1 MNPVIR
7 LMVMVAL
14 TAAGCAAGPS
24 WRTEKAV
31 FVSPNGDDGAA
42 GTREA
47 PFRTLWRAQAAA
59 RELAQN
65 MTADVSVNLA
75 AGEYRLN
82 RPLQFTPADSG
93 TNGFRV
99 IYRSADGPGK
109 ARLLGSVP
117 LKGWQPYRDGIWKIE
132 LPPKTLFHT
141 LYENGQR
148 VHKARFP
155 NLEIDPEFP
164 TALGR
169 YLVTVGGTPKES
181 DKSPAKDR
189 PPGWLIYR
197 PEDAPPVTAIT
208 KMRIH
213 IYGRGK
219 CDWVREVFPVAAI
232 APQTNRLD
240 IKGSPF
246 GGVDAGARFFLED
259 ELGLLDAPGEFF
271 VDEPTHTLFYMPRGK
286 GHPDQLGITYSVL
299 NRLIQIQ
306 GASRTQC
313 VENLVLDGLALE
325 ETDDSPPLPL
335 WAYDGKRDGAL
346 VWLNNAA
353 HIEIRNCHLKN
364 SGRSGIMLIGHNTD
378 HLVTGCWIEH
388 AGLNGVSLCN
398 RFLAPGGKGPTA
410 DRCERN
416 RIHNCRINNIGELH
430 TYAECVTLF
439 NVSSNEVSHCELRD
453 CVRYAVTLR
462 GNTGEQYGPP
472 VTTDYPP
479 CRGNHIHHLR
489 VSHCGQ
495 DGGDMGALHAAS
507 LNNPGGGSVN
517 TFEQI
522 TVADTRAIASMKD
535 WAPDGIFLDWPKMSM
550 DQIFRHVQIVRAQGM
565 QLRSHKPENG
575 DSAQTENVSWK
586 PGFREDLMDVPHIGL
601 TAEFPAAYRT
611 NPNSSKKQTKP

>member
-7 LMVMVAL
+7 LMIVIAL
-14 TAAGCAAGPS
+14 TAAGCAAGPNL
-24 WRTEKAV
+24 RTEKAM

-47 PFRTLWRAQAAA
+47 PFRTLFRAQAAA

-65 MTADVSVNLA
+65 MSADVLVNLA
-75 AGEYRLN
+75 AGEYRLD
-82 RPLQFTPADSG
+82 RTLAFTEADSG

-117 LKGWQPYRDGIWKIE
+117 LKGWQSWHDGIWKID
-132 LPPKTLFHT
+132 LPPKTLFYT

-155 NLEIDPEFP
+155 DLEYDPEFP

-169 YLVTVGGTPKES
+169 YLVTVDGTPVYLKKLEPTKE
-181 DKSPAKDR
+181 PA
-189 PPGWLIYR
+189 WLAFR
-197 PEDAPPVTAIT
+197 PEDVPPVTTIT
-208 KMRIH
+208 KMRIQ
-213 IYGRGK
+213 IYGVGK
-219 CDWVREVFPVAAI
+219 CDWGREVKSVASI
-232 APQTNRLD
+232 DPKTRRLVV
-240 IKGSPF
+240 KGSVW
-246 GGVDAGARFFLED
+246 GGVGARARFFLED
-259 ELGLLDAPGEFF
+259 ELGFLNAPGEFF
-271 VDEPTHTLFYMPRGK
+271 VDEAAHTLYYMPVGK
-286 GHPDQLGITYSVL
+286 GHPDTLGISYPVL
-299 NRLIQIQ
+299 NRMIQIQ
-306 GASRTQC
+306 GVSRTQC
-313 VENLVLDGLALE
+313 VENLVFDGLALE
-325 ETDDSPPLPL
+325 ETDNSPPQPL

-378 HLVTGCWIEH
+378 NLVTGCWIEH
-388 AGLNGVSLCN
+388 TGLNGVSLCN
-398 RFLAPGGKGPTA
+398 KFLAPGGKGPTA

-416 RIHNCRINNIGELH
+416 RTYNCRINNIGELH

-462 GNTGEQYGPP
+462 GNTGEQHGPP

-479 CRGNHIHHLR
+479 CSGNRIHHLR

-495 DGGDMGALHAAS
+495 DGGDMGALHAAN

-535 WAPDGIFLDWPKMSM
+535 LAPDGIFLDWPKMSM

-565 QLRSHKPENG
+565 QLRSNKPENG
-575 DSAQTENVSWK
+575 DNGDSARTENVSWK
-586 PGFREDLMDVPHIGL
+586 PGFREDRMDYAHIGL
-601 TAEFPAAYRT
+601 TAEFPAAYRI
-611 NPNSSKKQTKP
+611 NPSSFK

>member
-1 MNPVIR
+1 M
-7 LMVMVAL
+7 
-14 TAAGCAAGPS
+14 
-24 WRTEKAV
+24 

-47 PFRTLWRAQAAA
+47 PFRTLWRAQTAA
-59 RELAQN
+59 RELGQN

-99 IYRSADGPGK
+99 IYRSAEGPGK

-117 LKGWQPYRDGIWKIE
+117 LKGWTLWHDGIWKID
-132 LPPKTLFHT
+132 LPPKTVFHT

-155 NLEIDPEFP
+155 DLEYDPEFP

-169 YLVTVGGTPKES
+169 YLVTVDGTPVYLFKKLEPTKE
-181 DKSPAKDR
+181 PA
-189 PPGWLIYR
+189 WLAFR
-197 PEDAPPVTAIT
+197 PEDVPPVTTIT
-208 KMRIH
+208 KMRIQ
-213 IYGRGK
+213 IYGVGK
-219 CDWVREVFPVAAI
+219 CDWGREVKSVASI
-232 APQTNRLD
+232 DPKTRRLVV
-240 IKGSPF
+240 KGSVW
-246 GGVDAGARFFLED
+246 GGVGARARFFLED
-259 ELGLLDAPGEFF
+259 ELGFLNAPGEFF
-271 VDEPTHTLFYMPRGK
+271 VDEAAHTLYYMPVGK
-286 GHPDQLGITYSVL
+286 GHPDTLGISYPVL
-299 NRLIQIQ
+299 NRMIQIQ

-325 ETDDSPPLPL
+325 ETDDSPPQSL
-335 WAYDGKRDGAL
+335 WATAGLTDGAL

-388 AGLNGVSLCN
+388 TGLNGVSLCN
-398 RFLAPGGKGPTA
+398 KFLAPGGKGPTA

-416 RIHNCRINNIGELH
+416 RIYNCRINNIGELH

-462 GNTGEQYGPP
+462 GNTVEQYGPP

-479 CRGNHIHHLR
+479 CRGNRIHHLR

-495 DGGDMGALHAAS
+495 DGGDMGALHAAN

-535 WAPDGIFLDWPKMSM
+535 LAPDGIFLDWPKMSM

-565 QLRSHKPENG
+565 QLRSNKPENG
-575 DSAQTENVSWK
+575 DSARTENVSWK
-586 PGFREDLMDVPHIGL
+586 PGFREDQMDYAHIGL
-601 TAEFPAAYRT
+601 TAEFPAAYRI
-611 NPNSSKKQTKP
+611 NPSSFK